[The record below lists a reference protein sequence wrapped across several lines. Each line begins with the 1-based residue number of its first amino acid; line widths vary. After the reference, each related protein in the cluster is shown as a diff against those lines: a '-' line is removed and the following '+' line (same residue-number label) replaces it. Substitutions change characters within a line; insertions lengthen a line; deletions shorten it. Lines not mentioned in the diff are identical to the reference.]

1 MHKCEL
7 FDAVCLRKL
16 KIEATDP
23 VAEFSVSICGTPEFI
38 CSSDDDIPRL
48 LIAENDTS
56 YLKKN
61 HKTSMM

>member
-56 YLKKN
+56 YKSNIYKN
-61 HKTSMM
+61 RMV